1 MRGPLGAAL
10 LRIVS
15 DSAAV
20 ALTLTSAPR
29 IAGVKFINAVITG
42 STFEGADLSN
52 ADFED
57 ALIGSEDAKRLCLN
71 PTLTGESRAQV
82 GCRGK

>member
-1 MRGPLGAAL
+1 MHSLPCCAAGA
-10 LRIVS
+10 
-15 DSAAV
+15 
-20 ALTLTSAPR
+20 
-29 IAGVKFINAVITG
+29 KFVNAVITG
-42 STFEGADLSN
+42 STFAGTNLADTI
-52 ADFED
+52 FEE